1 MPLKRMKNMNF
12 INNNRCCCGGRRPP
26 VVVVPITRTEEV
38 VVAGPVGPT
47 GPTGVAGPTGPIGP
61 TGATGPAGISITGA
75 TGATGATGVTGATG
89 ATGANGAMGPT
100 GPTGADGATGATGAD
115 GATGPTGPTG
125 ATGPTGPTGADGAT
139 GPTGAT
145 GATGVAT
152 VSDFGSYFTTASQ
165 SVDNTTFPLTNTL
178 QASTLTI
185 DNATGVVTIPN
196 AGMYRVDYG
205 VYAASNVTAGDSVSL
220 SLNGTNITGTERG
233 LENNTFVSAS
243 AIVEKTTPNSTL
255 AIQINSAGPITF
267 FDNDGTNGYLVITR
281 LA

>member
-47 GPTGVAGPTGPIGP
+47 GPTGVADPTGPIGP
-61 TGATGPAGISITGA
+61 
-75 TGATGATGVTGATG
+75 
-89 ATGANGAMGPT
+89 
-100 GPTGADGATGATGAD
+100 
-115 GATGPTGPTG
+115 
-125 ATGPTGPTGADGAT
+125 
-139 GPTGAT
+139 T

-243 AIVEKTTPNSTL
+243 AIVETTTPNSTL